1 MRIENNRWQ
10 LNSRD
15 VWHGVKCQD
24 HCLKISM
31 AVAAEVPEV
40 VTKVSSH
47 KESDGAKF
55 RKKQGNEF
63 ESLRFD
69 ELAKNLGTDFVAL
82 ADYSDINQTKGV
94 ARMGKPVI
102 GQAPV
107 TKSYDQFDFNGRV
120 DLLVRTD
127 YEIAFA
133 KDGTLTAQQNSS
145 IENDGKYRV
154 WEIKHASSIGS
165 NGKPNEISNYKN
177 QLGMNIEALQDM
189 GLASDHESGIV
200 FKLQDLVM
208 FDPQVLVAELQASRE
223 AMFEYLTETNPT
235 KAKELAVGDWRC
247 DKKSLCTDARC
258 DYPDICAET
267 RIENDEISQLYNP
280 HSTHTAKFL
289 ANGFDTIKKIAD
301 GELAVT
307 GIDPKQLNRHKL
319 TAQAIVES
327 KETGKPSFK
336 KMAAVWDVE
345 KALPMRSSGDL
356 FVDFEWYTPLNSRDE
371 IYYMFGSTDVN
382 ESPAQFTAE
391 GDLSELDVFM
401 SFVDLVEAAIAAH
414 PEMHLYIASNAEV
427 WRTKA
432 LATRHG
438 LSDERTE
445 AITSRYFDLQQCAA
459 QAIAVSTGSFG
470 LKAVEKFYMP
480 SIEHHRATQTEDGEG
495 SLWMYHEYLKH
506 AAAGEIEQANAFLDD
521 IKKYNLEDC
530 LSTKRFYDWL
540 ASI

>member
-31 AVAAEVPEV
+31 AVVAEVREV
-40 VTKVSSH
+40 LEKVATH

-55 RKKQGNEF
+55 RKEQGNEF
-63 ESLRFD
+63 ETLRFA
-69 ELAKNLGTDFVAL
+69 ELAKNLGPDFVAL
-82 ADYSDINQTKGV
+82 ADFSDINQTKGV

-107 TKSYDQFDFNGRV
+107 TKNYDQFDFNGRV
-120 DLLVRTD
+120 DLLVRSD
-127 YEIAFA
+127 YEITFTE
-133 KDGTLTAQQNSS
+133 DGSLTAIQNGA

-154 WEIKHASSIGS
+154 WEIKHASSIGG
-165 NGKPNEISNYKN
+165 NGKPNDISNYKN

-189 GLASDHESGIV
+189 GLASDRESGIV
-200 FKLQDLVM
+200 FKLQDLVV
-208 FDPQVLVAELQASRE
+208 FDPHELVAELQTSRE
-223 AMFEYLTETNPT
+223 AMFQLLTEINPT
-235 KAKELAVGDWRC
+235 KAKELDVNYWRC
-247 DKKSLCTDARC
+247 AKKSLCTDARC
-258 DYPDICAET
+258 DYPDICADS

-301 GELAVT
+301 GDLSVT
-307 GIDPKQLNRHKL
+307 GIEPKQLNRHKL

-327 KETGKPSFK
+327 KADGKPTFK
-336 KMAAVWDVE
+336 TMASVWNVE
-345 KALPMRSSGDL
+345 KALPTRSLGDL

-382 ESPAQFTAE
+382 EIPAQFTAE
-391 GDLSELDVFM
+391 GELSELDVFM

-432 LATRHG
+432 LAARHG

-480 SIEHHRATQTEDGEG
+480 SKEHHRATQTEDGEG

-506 AAAGEIEQANAFLDD
+506 ASAGETDQAKEFLDD